1 MDEISKVLSEIRIA
15 EDKFRKIQENPAM
28 YGAEY
33 GLNVNESELLGK
45 VINLVGEVNIAA
57 DSILKRC

>member
-28 YGAEY
+28 FGAEN
-33 GLNVNESELLGK
+33 GLTANQLELLGK
-45 VINLVGEVNIAA
+45 VISMVGEINIAA
-57 DSILKRC
+57 DTILKRC